1 MIGNN
6 FLESV
11 QKYIEELRVRF
22 IRVAIPFAIFFIF
35 FIAFSLKTIKIR
47 FFLTPLIPRYAGG
60 MPLFYPYPDFF
71 HNMAAQFIQVLER
84 HIVPV
89 QMKIITL
96 KPADAVVADFY
107 AAIFL
112 SIVFTMPII
121 VDQFGKF
128 LRPALKKSEAQAL
141 GSVAIP
147 AAILFALGSFF
158 GMYVFAPELFKIFYG
173 FDVGLGTIPYLG
185 LTSFINFVII
195 YLVSFGLSFELP
207 VVMVG
212 LTRAHLVTSEFWRSH
227 WRHAVVVSLVFGMIF
242 SPGVTGFTMVVM
254 AVPMIILYFGG
265 IYFARRVERR
275 SERAEPEAAFS

>member
-22 IRVAIPFAIFFIF
+22 IRIMIPFAFFFIF
-35 FIAFSLKTIKIR
+35 FIAFALRIARIKVI
-47 FFLTPLIPRYAGG
+47 LTPLIPGFLSG
-60 MPLFYPYPDFF
+60 MPFYYPYPDFF
-71 HNMAAQFIQVLER
+71 HNMSAQFIQVLEK
-84 HIVPV
+84 HIVPA

-96 KPADAVVADFY
+96 KPTDAVVADFY

-112 SIVFTMPII
+112 SIIFTMPIM
-121 VDQFGKF
+121 VDQLGKF

-147 AAILFALGSFF
+147 AAVLFATGSFF

-185 LTSFINFVII
+185 LTSFVNFVII

-227 WRHAVVVSLVFGMIF
+227 WRHAVVGALIFGMIF

-254 AVPMIILYFGG
+254 AVPMIFLYIGG
-265 IYFARRVERR
+265 MYFARRIEKRTQ
-275 SERAEPEAAFS
+275 RAEPEIAYS